1 MCYFCVVYCSCCKKL
16 EGADMSCDLR
26 FRPCHHLNCNW
37 RRYYLIDSGDL
48 CDHCDFHNHTEP
60 CETRQRPSTVDQ
72 TFTIN
77 SSEDLFVE
85 ESSDSDSQL
94 EDNEPDQVELP

>member
-1 MCYFCVVYCSCCKKL
+1 VSSIVLAAKNLK
-16 EGADMSCDLR
+16 G
-26 FRPCHHLNCNW
+26 PTCHAIFVFDHVII
-37 RRYYLIDSGDL
+37 LIAT
-48 CDHCDFHNHTEP
+48 HNHTEP

-77 SSEDLFVE
+77 SSEDVFVE